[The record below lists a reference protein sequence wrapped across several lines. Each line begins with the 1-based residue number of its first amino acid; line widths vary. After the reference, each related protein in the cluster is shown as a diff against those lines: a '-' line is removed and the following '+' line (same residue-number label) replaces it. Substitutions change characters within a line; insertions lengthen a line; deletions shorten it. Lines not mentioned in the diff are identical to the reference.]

1 MSEEQ
6 KQISSAELNGRM
18 LALQAQRNSAHDQ
31 VAALAGENALLRAQ
45 LKAAMQMIEK
55 AKKKIDTLQP
65 PAGSTKPCRGA
76 EGLVF
81 PNGTGGAP
89 AGWDPNAD

>member
-6 KQISSAELNGRM
+6 RQISPTELNGRL
-18 LALQAQRNSAHDQ
+18 LALQAQRNSAMDQ
-31 VAALAGENALLRAQ
+31 VAALAGENALLQAQ
-45 LKAAMQMIEK
+45 LKGAMRVIEK
-55 AKKKIDTLQP
+55 AKKKIDTLEP
-65 PAGSTKPCRGA
+65 PAGTTKPCRGA

-81 PNGTGGAP
+81 PGQNGAP